1 MNQTRSNSSI
11 FPIECQHLRR
21 LFQHYS
27 IDILILQIYYTFTAL
42 AIGASNSAL
51 LHKLFKKRH
60 KTRADKMFII
70 LSCSDIGVGLV
81 SVPMMSLPLFI
92 KNFQA
97 LCQLSPI
104 LKFLNYIPYGFSWF
118 LITLIALDR
127 VLLVTKGYVYKKYV
141 TIKHLYW
148 ITTMGLLLSLA
159 VAMKVATEGEFLKGN
174 SFVARCIHISF
185 EMCFTIITIVAYMY
199 LFYFA
204 RSKSRKMSN
213 ARRSG
218 INFDRKLMMTI
229 TYTYI
234 CLLLFTIPYFIRDVV
249 SFIFPISDLEIER
262 NVRYWVKILVFSN
275 SYANAFIILHNSRWK
290 LREMFK
296 LQPNFREK
304 KNIKERILSINF
316 NFRFS
321 NFLILIKSKRND
333 KRFNNRAYSLF
344 FLMAIFLKYLWL
356 IPNILKW
363 QERKIFTKLVPL
375 QTPSRSSHRRCSV
388 KKGALKNLWNF
399 TGKHLCCRPLGL
411 QLY

>member
-11 FPIECQHLRR
+11 FPIERQHLRR

-42 AIGASNSAL
+42 AIVASNSAL
-51 LHKLFKKRH
+51 LHKLFKKRD

-92 KNFQA
+92 KDFQA

-141 TIKHLYW
+141 TIKHLYS

-234 CLLLFTIPYFIRDVV
+234 CLLLFTIPYFIRDIV

-275 SYANAFIILHNSRWK
+275 SYANAFIILHNSR
-290 LREMFK
+290 
-296 LQPNFREK
+296 
-304 KNIKERILSINF
+304 
-316 NFRFS
+316 
-321 NFLILIKSKRND
+321 
-333 KRFNNRAYSLF
+333 
-344 FLMAIFLKYLWL
+344 
-356 IPNILKW
+356 
-363 QERKIFTKLVPL
+363 
-375 QTPSRSSHRRCSV
+375 
-388 KKGALKNLWNF
+388 
-399 TGKHLCCRPLGL
+399 
-411 QLY
+411 